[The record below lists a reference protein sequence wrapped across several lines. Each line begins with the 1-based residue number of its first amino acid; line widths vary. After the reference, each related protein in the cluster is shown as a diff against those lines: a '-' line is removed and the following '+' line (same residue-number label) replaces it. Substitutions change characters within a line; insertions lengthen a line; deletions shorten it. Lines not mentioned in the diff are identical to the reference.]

1 MKTYTSVIFW
11 MRAIACLSI
20 VIIHSIT
27 TTFSK
32 MHSVPH
38 STSLRLFQLL
48 LMFSTPMFVFIS
60 EFLLAKNY
68 GSKLKKGFF
77 KNKLIYLGIPYI
89 IINLSISYFYFSP
102 NNLHEYLFHVKETM
116 FHGGAVTYFIVIIFQ
131 FYILHWLFSKYLI
144 GLNPIGM
151 IVISIFITTMYW
163 AMISF
168 VSPPD
173 NPIIAAIWDREG
185 WMIFIGWLSY
195 FLLGFYIGT
204 YYEVFMERI
213 KNYSIHIII
222 GAFLS
227 ILFMFSNYL
236 LGISTW
242 VESKRIDTPIYVT
255 MIILLFFLFSS
266 YIKYV
271 PKFIV
276 FISNYSYC
284 IYLVHYFFVHDLGLL
299 SHNPIKNV
307 IFNTIV
313 TLSLAITV
321 GYVFNLFKFGKYI
334 VGGIGKVN
342 YTAVY
347 KSYKNNLMD

>member
-1 MKTYTSVIFW
+1 
-11 MRAIACLSI
+11 
-20 VIIHSIT
+20 
-27 TTFSK
+27 
-32 MHSVPH
+32 
-38 STSLRLFQLL
+38 
-48 LMFSTPMFVFIS
+48 
-60 EFLLAKNY
+60 
-68 GSKLKKGFF
+68 
-77 KNKLIYLGIPYI
+77 
-89 IINLSISYFYFSP
+89 
-102 NNLHEYLFHVKETM
+102 
-116 FHGGAVTYFIVIIFQ
+116 
-131 FYILHWLFSKYLI
+131 
-144 GLNPIGM
+144 
-151 IVISIFITTMYW
+151 
-163 AMISF
+163 
-168 VSPPD
+168 
-173 NPIIAAIWDREG
+173 
-185 WMIFIGWLSY
+185 
-195 FLLGFYIGT
+195 
-204 YYEVFMERI
+204 
-213 KNYSIHIII
+213 
-222 GAFLS
+222 
-227 ILFMFSNYL
+227 MFSNYL

>member
-1 MKTYTSVIFW
+1 
-11 MRAIACLSI
+11 
-20 VIIHSIT
+20 
-27 TTFSK
+27 
-32 MHSVPH
+32 
-38 STSLRLFQLL
+38 
-48 LMFSTPMFVFIS
+48 
-60 EFLLAKNY
+60 
-68 GSKLKKGFF
+68 
-77 KNKLIYLGIPYI
+77 
-89 IINLSISYFYFSP
+89 
-102 NNLHEYLFHVKETM
+102 
-116 FHGGAVTYFIVIIFQ
+116 
-131 FYILHWLFSKYLI
+131 
-144 GLNPIGM
+144 M

-163 AMISF
+163 AMRSF